1 MLNPIDFIRANRQF
15 IIARKGIKD
24 INFWFGSR
32 LSVNLVVKI
41 PERIIVSKLKASKF
55 KEWLVSN

>member
-1 MLNPIDFIRANRQF
+1 MHNTMDIKLAIRQYVIVRE
-15 IIARKGIKD
+15 GIKD